1 MENAGPAPAGD
12 WGEGFAHEFNHT
24 PIHMLYAHFDSQ
36 IMAEVPGNVKVI
48 LTDSDF
54 QKELIVA
61 GDKLVIVGFFAT
73 W

>member
-1 MENAGPAPAGD
+1 MRGPGV
-12 WGEGFAHEFNHT
+12 GGRGGSLTSLTT
-24 PIHMLYAHFDSQ
+24 PLSTCCTLTFLSQ

>member
-1 MENAGPAPAGD
+1 
-12 WGEGFAHEFNHT
+12 
-24 PIHMLYAHFDSQ
+24 
-36 IMAEVPGNVKVI
+36 MAEVPGNVKTI

-61 GDKLVIVGFFAT
+61 GDKLVIVCFFAT